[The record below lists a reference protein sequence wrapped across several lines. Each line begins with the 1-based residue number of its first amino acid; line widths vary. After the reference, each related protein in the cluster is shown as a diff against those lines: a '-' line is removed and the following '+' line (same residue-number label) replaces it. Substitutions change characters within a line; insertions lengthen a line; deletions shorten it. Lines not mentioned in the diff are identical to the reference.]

1 MAPVEQVG
9 GDDPP
14 LVTLPATAYAVLGL
28 LSFGR
33 ELSGY
38 DIKKWADASLRHFY
52 WAPAISHIYRELQ
65 RLEQLGL
72 VDGHEAPQDGLRN
85 KRMYG
90 ITASGRAAVT
100 AWLVD
105 SPGEMPMLKH
115 PVALRVWLGHLV
127 EPDDLTHLLSAHLDR
142 LRAEIADIDASI
154 DGVRDDDAMRY
165 PAAVLHWAKSIH
177 EADLVASQN
186 LQRSLQRSPDTAR
199 PAGAV

>member
-1 MAPVEQVG
+1 MATVEHVG

-14 LVTLPATAYAVLGL
+14 LVALPATAYAVLGL

-72 VDGHEAPQDGLRN
+72 VEGHEAPQDGLRN
-85 KRMYG
+85 KRMYR

-100 AWLVD
+100 AWLVE
-105 SPGEMPMLKH
+105 SPGETPMLKH

-127 EPDDLTHLLSAHLDR
+127 EPDDLTRLLSAHVDR
-142 LRAEIADIDASI
+142 LRDELAQIEASI
-154 DGVRDDDAMRY
+154 AGVRGDDAMRY
-165 PAAVLHWAKSIH
+165 PAAVLQWAKSIY
-177 EADLVASQN
+177 EADLTASQT
-186 LQRSLQRSPDTAR
+186 LQQSLQRAPDAR
-199 PAGAV
+199 RPTR